1 MERQG
6 RAGKGQKLL
15 PMNKTGETGTQLAT
29 CLNVTGAKSA
39 RVEQRH
45 GHVTVLNM
53 DEIAVERRT
62 SKGQLLINVLLDDV
76 VEYAALTAETNND
89 N

>member
-1 MERQG
+1 M
-6 RAGKGQKLL
+6 
-15 PMNKTGETGTQLAT
+15 
-29 CLNVTGAKSA
+29 
-39 RVEQRH
+39 
-45 GHVTVLNM
+45 TVLNM